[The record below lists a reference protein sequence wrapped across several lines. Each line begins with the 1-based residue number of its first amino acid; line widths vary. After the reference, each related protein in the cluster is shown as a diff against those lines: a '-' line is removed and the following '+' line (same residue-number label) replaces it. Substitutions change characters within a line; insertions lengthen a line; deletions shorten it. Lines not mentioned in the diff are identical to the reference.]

1 MRKFSKSIIIG
12 MTVIGLGIGGSYSAL
27 AQIPPSDNAVK
38 IMQMQDQQG
47 KQGNQDK
54 QAKYEKRGER
64 MQEYMAKR
72 QTELHAKL
80 KLSATQEPAWKAY
93 TTSMT
98 PPTMEQ
104 RQAQRPDRA
113 AMQNMPAPQR
123 MEAMLERMK
132 QNQTRMESHLAALK
146 TFYATLTPE
155 QQKTFDAEFGHGR
168 GHRGHHRGGMWK

>member
-12 MTVIGLGIGGSYSAL
+12 MTVIGLGGTAL
-27 AQIPPSDNAVK
+27 AQIPPSDNAAK
-38 IMQMQDQQG
+38 TMQMQGQQG

-54 QAKYEKRGER
+54 QAKYEKRSER

-80 KLSATQEPAWKAY
+80 KLSATQEPAWKTY
-93 TTSMT
+93 TASMT
-98 PPTMEQ
+98 PPSMEQ

-113 AMQNMPAPQR
+113 AMQSMPAPQR

-146 TFYATLTPE
+146 TFYAVLTPE
-155 QQKTFDAEFGHGR
+155 QQKTFDTEFGHSGKHR
-168 GHRGHHRGGMWK
+168 GHRDHQRGMMK

>member
-12 MTVIGLGIGGSYSAL
+12 MTVIGLGGTAL
-27 AQIPPSDNAVK
+27 AQIPPSDNAAK
-38 IMQMQDQQG
+38 TMQMQSQ
-47 KQGNQDK
+47 KSMQDK

-64 MQEYMAKR
+64 MQEYRAKR

-80 KLSATQEPAWKAY
+80 KLSATQEPAWKTY
-93 TTSMT
+93 TASMT

-104 RQAQRPDRA
+104 RQALRPDRA
-113 AMQNMPAPQR
+113 AMQSMPAPQR

-132 QNQTRMESHLAALK
+132 QNQTRMENHLTALK
-146 TFYATLTPE
+146 TFYAVLTPE

-168 GHRGHHRGGMWK
+168 KHRRGGMGK